1 MDFGDAIRAL
11 KQGKRVTR
19 RGWNGRG
26 MFLYLK
32 PATMVKAEWCHDP
45 ELKSLCEAN
54 GGELLALGTI
64 CMYTHD
70 STGRNAILT
79 GWLASQVDILAEDW
93 EIYIGDEL
101 LWVTI
106 EQIMDRVDCEKI
118 LDKNFRSKV
127 VQTLHHRIRVMH
139 GFYVTHERV
148 EKTALEIADKKYHE
162 AMEKI

>member
-11 KQGKRVTR
+11 KQGKKVTR

-45 ELKSLCEAN
+45 ELKALCEAN

-79 GWLASQVDILAEDW
+79 GWLASQSDMLLDDW
-93 EIYIGDEL
+93 ELSSDP
-101 LWVTI
+101 VTVKPTLEPMI
-106 EQIMDRVDCEKI
+106 DDKTAEQI
-118 LDKNFRSKV
+118 LDDGSRYDAIM
-127 VQTLHHRIRVMH
+127 TLQAELEEQGLHADYDTVRDQAM
-139 GFYVTHERV
+139 
-148 EKTALEIADKKYHE
+148 EIANKMYHK

>member
-1 MDFGDAIRAL
+1 MMDFGDAIRAL
-11 KQGKRVTR
+11 KRGKKVTR

-45 ELKSLCEAN
+45 ELKALCEAN

-79 GWLASQVDILAEDW
+79 GWLASQSDMLLEDW
-93 EIYIGDEL
+93 EIYKESNTDKSPSDTCG
-101 LWVTI
+101 T
-106 EQIMDRVDCEKI
+106 CE
-118 LDKNFRSKV
+118 RSS
-127 VQTLHHRIRVMH
+127 LICDNDGHDLA
-139 GFYVTHERV
+139 YCHE
-148 EKTALEIADKKYHE
+148 DKKFRAPCSSACKWYKPLTIPE
-162 AMEKI
+162 EEQ

>member
-11 KQGKRVTR
+11 KQGKKVTR

-45 ELKSLCEAN
+45 GLKALCEAN

-79 GWLASQVDILAEDW
+79 GWLASQSDMLLDDW
-93 EIYIGDEL
+93 EVTADP
-101 LWVTI
+101 VTI
-106 EQIMDRVDCEKI
+106 KLTLEPMIDDKTAEQI
-118 LDKNFRSKV
+118 LDDGSRFEAV
-127 VQTLHHRIRVMH
+127 TTLQAELEEQGLYADYDTVRDQAM
-139 GFYVTHERV
+139 
-148 EKTALEIADKKYHE
+148 EIANEVYHK

>member
-11 KQGKRVTR
+11 KQGKKVTR

-32 PATMVKAEWCHDP
+32 PSTMVKAEWCHDP
-45 ELKSLCEAN
+45 ELKALCEAN

-79 GWLASQVDILAEDW
+79 GWLASQSDMLLDDW
-93 EIYIGDEL
+93 ELASTPTSIKAEL
-101 LWVTI
+101 
-106 EQIMDRVDCEKI
+106 EQVIDTRIAEKI
-118 LDKNFRSKV
+118 LDDATRYETVRELMDELRDRGLNSNYDPVRDA
-127 VQTLHHRIRVMH
+127 
-139 GFYVTHERV
+139 
-148 EKTALEIADKKYHE
+148 ALEIT
-162 AMEKI
+162 EKTYKRAVTNL